1 MELRGEYRIAAP
13 RAQVWAMLNDAAILR
28 DCIPGCESLEGTPAD
43 GLFGAR
49 HDQGRPG
56 EGHLQRFRHALQRQR
71 A

>member
-43 GLFGAR
+43 GFSAR
-49 HDQGRPG
+49 VTTKVGR
-56 EGHLQRFRHALQRQR
+56 
-71 A
+71 